1 MEISINLNPYSI
13 KIIDLESGNE
23 IFVGESEKNNFQNWD
38 SVNTGLCYS
47 SQYASPVAVE
57 NFSLAYDECV
67 HGFGEKFLKLN
78 KVGQTIDLN
87 NEDALGVITP
97 RTVSYTH
104 LTFFSRIWRRMI
116 C

>member
-23 IFVGESEKNNFQNWD
+23 IIAGGPEKNNFNNWD

-47 SQYASPVAVE
+47 PQYASPVAVE
-57 NFSLAYDECV
+57 SFSLAYDECV
-67 HGFGEKFLKLN
+67 YGFGEKFLKLN

-87 NEDALGVITP
+87 NEDIRISPSLLVQTD
-97 RTVSYTH
+97 TVCF
-104 LTFFSRIWRRMI
+104 LTTAV
-116 C
+116 